1 MLKFSIWK
9 IKQKTGK
16 RLKKPKIGLK
26 WDFYD
31 TFMRLFATKHKKYHL
46 LYTPINQCITNILK
60 PKMILWDFSFKKNSV
75 KFCQAPIYHN
85 WFPRT
90 DIIRHSTGVVT
101 TISLFYNCSQFVT
114 VFLLSILF
122 AIFMSSFWGISI
134 GTKNKRE
141 RPLTDH
147 SLSNIMYEKKIS
159 CSQDEVYVQ

>member
-31 TFMRLFATKHKKYHL
+31 TFMILFASKHKKYHL

-60 PKMILWDFSFKKNSV
+60 PIMIHWDFSFKKNSV
-75 KFCQAPIYHN
+75 KFCQASIYHN

-90 DIIRHSTGVVT
+90 DIIRHSTEVVT

-114 VFLLSILF
+114 VFFVIYIRDSRKLVQ
-122 AIFMSSFWGISI
+122 
-134 GTKNKRE
+134 TN
-141 RPLTDH
+141 LTIWLPV
-147 SLSNIMYEKKIS
+147 S
-159 CSQDEVYVQ
+159 

>member
-31 TFMRLFATKHKKYHL
+31 TFMILFASKHKKYHL
-46 LYTPINQCITNILK
+46 SYTPINQCIKNILK
-60 PKMILWDFSFKKNSV
+60 SRMILWNFSFKKNYI

-114 VFLLSILF
+114 GLLLSILF
-122 AIFMSSFWGISI
+122 AIFISSFWDISV
-134 GTKNKRE
+134 GTKKQKGTTPHGPFPFQHYVRE
-141 RPLTDH
+141 K
-147 SLSNIMYEKKIS
+147 N
-159 CSQDEVYVQ
+159 

>member
-31 TFMRLFATKHKKYHL
+31 TSMILFASKHKKYHL
-46 LYTPINQCITNILK
+46 SYTPINQCITNILK
-60 PKMILWDFSFKKNSV
+60 SRMILWDFSFKKNSV

-114 VFLLSILF
+114 VFFVIYIICNIYVFILRYQH
-122 AIFMSSFWGISI
+122 WNKKKQK
-134 GTKNKRE
+134 GTTPHGPFPFQHYVREKN
-141 RPLTDH
+141 
-147 SLSNIMYEKKIS
+147 
-159 CSQDEVYVQ
+159 